1 MGLRPFYLIHLAAPA
16 AIAMSNTNKSYLQRA
31 AWLRKLY
38 FVRAAFSFA
47 WVALAF
53 TVAKGSPVVA
63 SGLLIV
69 YPAWDALANLLDAR
83 MTGGAKANPTQVL
96 NAWTSALVTV
106 AVAASLVFG
115 LQIILAIFGVWA
127 IVAGLL
133 QLATAIRRRNGDR
146 GQWVMMLSGA
156 QSALAGGFFVA
167 QQGSAAPVV
176 QTFGGYAAV
185 GAVYFLISGLVIL
198 FRQSRAKAGGLAP
211 EKV

>member
-1 MGLRPFYLIHLAAPA
+1 MPD
-16 AIAMSNTNKSYLQRA
+16 TNQPQLLLLQRA

-38 FVRAAFSFA
+38 FIRAAFSFA

-53 TVAKGSPVVA
+53 TVAKGSPVIA

-69 YPAWDALANLLDAR
+69 YPAWDALANWVDAR

-96 NAWTSALVTV
+96 NVWMSALVTV
-106 AVAASLVFG
+106 AVAVSVGSHVRLILGSFG
-115 LQIILAIFGVWA
+115 LVA

-133 QLATAIRRRNGDR
+133 QLATAIRRRKGNR

-176 QTFGGYAAV
+176 QTFAGYAAV

-198 FRQSRAKAGGLAP
+198 FRRAKDKTGGFAP
-211 EKV
+211 GKV

>member
-1 MGLRPFYLIHLAAPA
+1 
-16 AIAMSNTNKSYLQRA
+16 MSNTHLSPLQRA

-53 TVAKGSPVVA
+53 TAAKGSPA
-63 SGLLIV
+63 LATALLVV
-69 YPAWDALANLLDAR
+69 YPAWDALANLADAR
-83 MTGGAKANPTQVL
+83 MTGGAKANPTQIL
-96 NAWTSALVTV
+96 NAWISGLVTV
-106 AVAASLVFG
+106 AVIVSFALK
-115 LQIILAIFGVWA
+115 LQIALVIFGGWA
-127 IVAGLL
+127 IASGLL
-133 QLATAIRRRNGDR
+133 QLATAIRRRKGDR

-176 QTFGGYAAV
+176 QTLAGYAAV

-198 FRQSRAKAGGLAP
+198 LRRAKDEAGGLAA
-211 EKV
+211 EKA

>member
-1 MGLRPFYLIHLAAPA
+1 
-16 AIAMSNTNKSYLQRA
+16 MSNTNQSPLQRA

-38 FVRAAFSFA
+38 FIRAAFSFA

-53 TVAKGSPVVA
+53 TAAKGSPALA
-63 SGLLIV
+63 SSLLIV
-69 YPAWDALANLLDAR
+69 YPAWDALANLLDTR

-96 NAWTSALVTV
+96 NAWMSGLVTV
-106 AVAASLVFG
+106 AVVVSLVLK
-115 LQIILAIFGVWA
+115 LQIILVIFGVWA

-133 QLATAIRRRNGDR
+133 QLATAIRRRKSDR

-198 FRQSRAKAGGLAP
+198 LRQSRAKAGALAP
-211 EKV
+211 EKA